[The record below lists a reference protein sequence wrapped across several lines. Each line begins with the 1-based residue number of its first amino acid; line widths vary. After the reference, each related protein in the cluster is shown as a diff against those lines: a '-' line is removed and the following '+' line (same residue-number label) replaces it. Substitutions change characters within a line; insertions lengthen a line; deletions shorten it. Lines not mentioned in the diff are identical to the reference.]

1 MAAQSCADHT
11 AGRPRASGSAYICMI
26 NRHMEDA
33 IQTGVP
39 RRTVASK
46 IGYKFYFYL
55 YNPVLVKQVREVCI
69 GRNRY
74 DSLKS

>member
-1 MAAQSCADHT
+1 MEKRLEWLHSPVLIILQDV
-11 AGRPRASGSAYICMI
+11 PRASGSAYICMI

-69 GRNRY
+69 GRQV
-74 DSLKS
+74 